1 MNKDIFAWNLF
12 LFYITMQ
19 HGAASIQDI
28 LLFSVILIGLTL
40 LILYQDLKLKRA
52 AAVIFLAAS
61 LFCSLFFCSGW
72 TCVFNTKMAE
82 FRFSASSLM
91 PSKLDITG
99 EAFTLCESRWKDFAK
114 LTSLEKKDDD
124 LQMAVL
130 RTCMS
135 DDTLKVVLNLQL
147 PDADKSKP
155 TKVIQALR
163 DHALG
168 QLNIVIKRI
177 NFNLRAQNEGE
188 SFDDFLT
195 DLREFVIN
203 VKKVSFVTASLLV

>member
-1 MNKDIFAWNLF
+1 
-12 LFYITMQ
+12 MQ

-28 LLFSVILIGLTL
+28 FLFSVILIGLTL
-40 LILYQDLKLKRA
+40 LILSQDLKLKRA

-82 FRFSASSLM
+82 FKFSALSLM
-91 PSKLDITG
+91 PSKLAITVDRG
-99 EAFTLCESRWKDFAK
+99 EAFTLWESRWKDFAK

-135 DDTLKVVLNLQL
+135 DDTLKVVLNLQF
-147 PDADKSKP
+147 KP
-155 TKVIQALR
+155 Y
-163 DHALG
+163 
-168 QLNIVIKRI
+168 
-177 NFNLRAQNEGE
+177 
-188 SFDDFLT
+188 
-195 DLREFVIN
+195 
-203 VKKVSFVTASLLV
+203 VTTHLVNSTLW